1 MRLIDSSISHTFA
14 TMDWRSAIMGFKAYL
29 ILERALSEHSVDAYL
44 SDVKKLAHFLNAEET
59 QKNPLTVVHEDIS
72 RFIGYVH
79 DLGLGARTQARILSG
94 IKAFYKYLLMENMVD
109 DDPTR
114 LIDGPKLGR
123 KIPDVLSYDEISIML
138 DAIDLST
145 PQGHRNRA
153 MLETL
158 YACGLRVSE
167 LITLKISNFFPLEE
181 YVKVTGKGDKERV
194 VPMGAEAI
202 AQNIYYMDHYRNT
215 LDVKPGHEDFVY
227 LNRRGRSLS
236 RVMVFNI
243 IKDLAEITGIEKKV
257 SPHTFRHSFATHLV
271 EGGADLRAVQDMLGH
286 ESITT
291 TEIYTHIDA
300 SYLRETIMNFHPR
313 NKKTRTN

>member
-1 MRLIDSSISHTFA
+1 
-14 TMDWRSAIMGFKAYL
+14 MDWKSAIKGFRAYL
-29 ILERALSEHSVDAYL
+29 VLERALSENSVDAYI
-44 SDVKKLAHFLNAEET
+44 SDVTKLATFLT
-59 QKNPLTVVHEDIS
+59 QNENTKGPLVLVSSDIS
-72 RFIGYVH
+72 EFLGYVH
-79 DLGLGARTQARILSG
+79 DLGLGGRTQARILSG
-94 IKAFYKYLLMENMVD
+94 IKAFYKYLLMENMIN
-109 DDPTR
+109 DDPSR
-114 LIDGPKLGR
+114 MIEGPKLGR
-123 KIPDVLSYDEISIML
+123 KIPDVLSYEEITVL
-138 DAIDLST
+138 LAAIDLST

-167 LITLKISNFFPLEE
+167 LVNLKLSEFYPDQE
-181 YVKVTGKGDKERV
+181 YIKVTGKGNKERI

-202 AQNIYYMDHYRNT
+202 TQNQYYIEHYRST
-215 LDVKPGHEDFVY
+215 LKIKEGQEDFIY
-227 LNRRGRSLS
+227 LNRRGSALS

-243 IKDLAEITGIEKKV
+243 IKDLVALTGIEKKV

-300 SYLRETIMNFHPR
+300 SYLRETIVNFHPR
-313 NKKTRTN
+313 SKKSWAN

>member
-1 MRLIDSSISHTFA
+1 MHKSPTFGV
-14 TMDWRSAIMGFKAYL
+14 MDWKSAIKGFRAYL
-29 ILERALSEHSVDAYL
+29 VLERALSENSVDAYI
-44 SDVKKLAHFLNAEET
+44 SDVTKLATFLT
-59 QKNPLTVVHEDIS
+59 QNENTKGPLVLVSSDIS
-72 RFIGYVH
+72 EFLGYVH
-79 DLGLGARTQARILSG
+79 DLGLGGRTQARILSG
-94 IKAFYKYLLMENMVD
+94 IKAFYKYLLMENMIN
-109 DDPTR
+109 DDPSR
-114 LIDGPKLGR
+114 MIEGPKLGR
-123 KIPDVLSYDEISIML
+123 KIPDVLSYEEITVL
-138 DAIDLST
+138 LAAIDLST

-167 LITLKISNFFPLEE
+167 LVNLKLSEFYPDQE
-181 YVKVTGKGDKERV
+181 YIKVTGKGNKERI

-202 AQNIYYMDHYRNT
+202 TQNQYYIEHYRST
-215 LDVKPGHEDFVY
+215 LKIKEGQEDFIY
-227 LNRRGRSLS
+227 LNRRGSALS

-243 IKDLAEITGIEKKV
+243 IKDLVALTGIEKKV

-300 SYLRETIMNFHPR
+300 SYLRETIVNFHPR
-313 NKKTRTN
+313 SKKSWAN

>member
-1 MRLIDSSISHTFA
+1 
-14 TMDWRSAIMGFKAYL
+14 MDWKSAIRGFKAYL
-29 ILERALSEHSVDAYL
+29 VLERALSDNSVEAYI
-44 SDVKKLAHFLNAEET
+44 SDVTKLASFLA
-59 QKNPLTVVHEDIS
+59 QSDDSKGPLILVASDIS
-72 RFIGYVH
+72 EFLGYVH
-79 DLGLGARTQARILSG
+79 DLGLGGRTQARILSG
-94 IKAFYKYLLMENMVD
+94 VKAFYKYLLMENMIN
-109 DDPTR
+109 DDPSR
-114 LIDGPKLGR
+114 MIEGPKLGR
-123 KIPDVLSYDEISIML
+123 KIPDVLSYEEIGTLLS
-138 DAIDLST
+138 AIDLST

-167 LITLKISNFFPLEE
+167 LVNLKLSQFYPDQE
-181 YVKVTGKGDKERV
+181 YIKVTGKGDKERI

-202 AQNIYYMDHYRNT
+202 TQNLYYIEHYRST
-215 LDVKPGHEDFVY
+215 LKIKEGQEDFIY
-227 LNRRGRSLS
+227 LNSRGSSLS

-243 IKDLAEITGIEKKV
+243 IKALVALTGIEKKV

-300 SYLRETIMNFHPR
+300 SYLRETIINFHPR
-313 NKKTRTN
+313 SKKSWAK